1 MDRCPHCGRALRPD
15 AEACNYC
22 GSDFETGWNPDAEY
36 FGFEL
41 PSDDDTYTPRERGHA
56 SGGGLVWDTVIGVGS
71 IVLAALFFLLTVRPE
86 ALERPST
93 LVVVI
98 ALLIVSFW
106 FFLVRTRGGEW
117 EESR

>member
-41 PSDDDTYTPRERGHA
+41 PSDDDTYSPRERAHNA
-56 SGGGLVWDTVIGVGS
+56 GGGLVWDTVIGVGG
-71 IVLAALFFLLTVRPE
+71 IVVAALFFLLAVRADGLNQP
-86 ALERPST
+86 T
-93 LVVVI
+93 TIVVI
-98 ALLIVSFW
+98 AFLVVSFW
-106 FFLVRTRGGEW
+106 FFLVRTRSSEW
-117 EESR
+117 EAR